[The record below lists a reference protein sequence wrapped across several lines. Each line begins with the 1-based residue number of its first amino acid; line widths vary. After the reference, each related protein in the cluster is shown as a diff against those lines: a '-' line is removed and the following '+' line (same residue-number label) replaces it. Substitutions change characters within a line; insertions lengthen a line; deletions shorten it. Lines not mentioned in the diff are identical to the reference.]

1 LPGAVID
8 DPHEAAAQALHLA
21 EEGLES
27 ICVHGDSPH
36 AVAVAKA
43 VREGLEAG
51 GWQVRA
57 PSIGPS
63 IDF

>member
-8 DPHEAAAQALHLA
+8 DPHEAAAQALRLA